1 MGERKLIQKEDLDR
15 FLVFVVFI
23 IFLIGNGNPSK
34 KIKIPHLGGWGSGP
48 SHFPHFVFKEKN

>member
-23 IFLIGNGNPSK
+23 IFLLGYRNPSK
-34 KIKIPHLGGWGSGP
+34 KIKNSTLGGVGVPTKSF
-48 SHFPHFVFKEKN
+48 STL

>member
-34 KIKIPHLGGWGSGP
+34 KNKNSTLGGVGVRTKSF
-48 SHFPHFVFKEKN
+48 SKLKKKIK